1 MRLHNFAH
9 HLLTL
14 CRHVDEGIQAPH
26 EERNAIGFK
35 LPLDQ
40 RARASQLL
48 RNIADGSADMRQCNL
63 MVPAQSAQDVSF
75 HKIVERQECKTTVG
89 QLDDRVGA
97 LAPF

>member
-48 RNIADGSADMRQCNL
+48 RNISDGSADMRQCNL
-63 MVPAQSAQDVSF
+63 NDRSAKRRSGNLMIGWERLLPFDV
-75 HKIVERQECKTTVG
+75 G
-89 QLDDRVGA
+89 
-97 LAPF
+97 